1 MISNRNVEV
10 AVAHG
15 LQCCWLLFVWR
26 CSTILAEPAIGV
38 RWHVV
43 PKSRRSSRMPKYP
56 HPFDPNTIIRRAL
69 PEKSTVT
76 LVVFNTL
83 GERVA
88 TLIEG
93 DQSAGVHEVVFNAA
107 RLSSGVYFYR
117 MRAGNFIETKKLVVE
132 K

>member
-1 MISNRNVEV
+1 MLLV
-10 AVAHG
+10 AFHLALQYNPGSASHRGPVARRAEET
-15 LQCCWLLFVWR
+15 QLF
-26 CSTILAEPAIGV
+26 
-38 RWHVV
+38 
-43 PKSRRSSRMPKYP
+43 RMSKPS
-56 HPFDPNTIIRRAL
+56 HPFDPNTIPRCAL

-93 DQSAGVHEVVFNAA
+93 DQ
-107 RLSSGVYFYR
+107 
-117 MRAGNFIETKKLVVE
+117 RAGNFIEAKKLVVE